1 MARSLVLRAFL
12 GLPIVFLA
20 VFLLVPLVSAF
31 AYVDP
36 GTGSM
41 VIQAVIAALVGG
53 AAILGA
59 FWRKLFRR
67 RRSRDDADRESE

>member
-1 MARSLVLRAFL
+1 MKTYL
-12 GLPIVFLA
+12 LA

-41 VIQAVIAALVGG
+41 VIQALIAALVGG

-67 RRSRDDADRESE
+67 RRSRDADGREAE